1 MSKEP
6 IKSSSGKTALERRW
20 PRPGGFKSPQR
31 MPASFPLGEPDI
43 ADALHA
49 ADTPS
54 VSPARDEGDALMRS
68 AAERFEQHM
77 AEINRASAML
87 RHALPDLEAWPNP
100 SIAAAPVAK
109 ARPVWLMISVVWIS
123 TLALTAAATLAI
135 AVLVS

>member
-6 IKSSSGKTALERRW
+6 IKSSSGKTALERNW
-20 PRPGGFKSPQR
+20 SRPGGFSAQPMR
-31 MPASFPLGEPDI
+31 APFPLEEPAI
-43 ADALHA
+43 TDALHA

-54 VSPARDEGDALMRS
+54 VSPARDDGDELVRS
-68 AAERFEQHM
+68 ATERFEQHM

-100 SIAAAPVAK
+100 SSVVAPVVK

-135 AVLVS
+135 VVLVS

>member
-1 MSKEP
+1 MSNEP
-6 IKSSSGKTALERRW
+6 IKSSSGKTALERGW
-20 PRPGGFKSPQR
+20 PRPSEFESTQR
-31 MPASFPLGEPDI
+31 MRAPFPLGEPAI

-54 VSPARDEGDALMRS
+54 VSPARDDGDELVRS

-77 AEINRASAML
+77 VEINRASAML
-87 RHALPDLEAWPNP
+87 RHALPDLETWPNA
-100 SIAAAPVAK
+100 SGVIAPVAK
-109 ARPVWLMISVVWIS
+109 VRPVWLMISVVWIS